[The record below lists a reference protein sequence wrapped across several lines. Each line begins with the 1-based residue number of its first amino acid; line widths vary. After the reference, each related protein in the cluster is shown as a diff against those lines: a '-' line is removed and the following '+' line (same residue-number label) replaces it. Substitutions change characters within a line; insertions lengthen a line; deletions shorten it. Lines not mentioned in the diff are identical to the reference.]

1 MSVCSLWENLQCIN
15 NVFSPALPSQ
25 QAIFFNSDSDEPS
38 PVDNEADDDDD
49 ENEKNSQC
57 CSNDSADVS

>member
-1 MSVCSLWENLQCIN
+1 MSLVPQ
-15 NVFSPALPSQ
+15 LPSQ